1 MIAERKNKSKVARYF
16 GRLSIQTKLALII
29 LAASVLVLSV
39 GFISIIYWDVK
50 SIRRDAL
57 NETKLAVSILSQD
70 MVKLLLF
77 DSPDIAADA
86 VIKLKEFPN
95 IENAVLY
102 DKKNNDVFHYRKNIE
117 SIYYPPAPE
126 TMVEFEYHDDYFFA
140 FLPVRYENTEFGHLF
155 FRVSTESQKQK
166 IFGYFKVVILMIPL
180 LMVLSTFIAIKFQ
193 EIFSAPI
200 LRLARVI
207 KKVYATHDYSHQLEF
222 DEENEIGEL
231 YDGFNL
237 MLEQID
243 FNTNKV
249 HTVNQEIER
258 SNQQLKALNEHL
270 EEQKFALDQAA
281 KVSISDA
288 KGVIT
293 YVNDQFCHMSQY
305 SQEELIGQTYQLIRS
320 GYHTDKFFEDLWY
333 TISNGNVW
341 KGEIRNCKKDGSY
354 YWVNTTI
361 VPFLD
366 KGGVPYQYLSI
377 HFDITDRKDAEDA
390 LVEAKDLAE
399 TAVNA
404 QTEFVSTMSQ
414 ELRTP
419 MKSLLEILNG
429 ILREGNVTDLV
440 NDQIKRAHQSASS
453 LLTLFNDILDYSR
466 ILAGKLEFDA
476 VDFALRIYIDEIL
489 TGFSEEAEKKG
500 IDLTSVFS
508 TSIPPVMK
516 GDPTRI
522 REIIRTLLS
531 VVLGYVKYGTI
542 ALNVRSTKHDGEE
555 YILFEIKSPTLVL
568 SSDLKKKILNAFTRV
583 DGSISQVF
591 SGEGMGPALSKQFI
605 RMMGGEFGL
614 DSDQDDGTNLWFTV
628 RVGGAVGRAAKNML
642 DEGNAIPN
650 MKILL
655 VADDNDEIG
664 KFKYALSH
672 NKYSYHITKSISDAL
687 KLVTAQGVENN
698 QFDVV
703 IFSMNLPLNVLL
715 EASKNIKSNPG
726 VSQMDLVMIS
736 MGAQRGDAEK
746 ARAAGF
752 KAFLS
757 KPIDIDY
764 LVAHLEIIPSAR
776 NIEELL
782 VTKHIFM
789 EVDESHKKRIV
800 LSAHEEST
808 IHEVTMMARAFGLGV
823 DLIDDQAPFISCENV
838 YSMALVS
845 PAKDESEGARAVSLI
860 RQFNNNGHPLPVIG
874 IKGHLKK
881 SEKELCEVMEVDDI
895 LTNHMSHEELL
906 HIFKRWIV
914 GFTVEHEGKSR

>member
-1 MIAERKNKSKVARYF
+1 MIADRKNKSKISRYF

-29 LAASVLVLSV
+29 LTASVLVLSV
-39 GFISIIYWDVK
+39 GFVSIIYWDVK
-50 SIRRDAL
+50 SIRKDAL
-57 NETKLAVSILSQD
+57 NETKLAASILSQD

-77 DSPDIAADA
+77 DSPDVATDA

-95 IENAVLY
+95 IENAILF
-102 DKKNNDVFHYRKNIE
+102 DKKKNDVFHYRKNIE
-117 SIYYPPAPE
+117 SIYHPRVLDD
-126 TMVEFEYHDDYFFA
+126 MVEFEYHDDYFYA
-140 FLPVRYENTEFGHLF
+140 FLPVRYQNTDFGNLF

-249 HTVNQEIER
+249 HSVNLEIER

-305 SQEELIGQTYQLIRS
+305 SQEELIGQTYKLIRS
-320 GYHTDKFFEDLWY
+320 GYHSDKFFEDLWY

-341 KGEIRNCKKDGSY
+341 KGEIKNRKKDKSY

-377 HFDITDRKDAEDA
+377 HFDITDRKEAESA
-390 LVEAKDLAE
+390 LMEAKELAE

-429 ILREGNVTDLV
+429 ILREGNVADLI
-440 NDQIKRAHQSASS
+440 NDQIKKAHQSASS

-466 ILAGKLEFDA
+466 ILAGKLEFDS
-476 VDFALRIYIDEIL
+476 VDFALRIYIDDIL
-489 TGFSEEAEKKG
+489 SGFSEEAEKKG

-522 REIIRTLLS
+522 REIIKTLVS
-531 VVLGYVKYGTI
+531 IILGYVKYGTV
-542 ALNVRSTKHDGEE
+542 ALNVRTIKNGGEE
-555 YILFEIKSPTLVL
+555 YILFEIKSSTLVL
-568 SSDLKKKILNAFTRV
+568 SSDLKKKILNAFTRI
-583 DGSISQVF
+583 DGSISEVF

-614 DSDQDDGTNLWFTV
+614 NSDQDDGTNFWFTV
-628 RVGGAVGRAAKNML
+628 RVGGAVGRAARNMIE
-642 DEGNAIPN
+642 DGSKDSDMN
-650 MKILL
+650 ILL
-655 VADDNDEIG
+655 IADDNDEIE

-672 NKYSYHITKSISDAL
+672 KKYSYHITKSISDGL
-687 KLVTAQGVENN
+687 KLITTPSSERNN
-698 QFDVV
+698 FDVV

-726 VSQMDLVMIS
+726 IMQVDLVMIS
-736 MGAQRGDAEK
+736 LGAQRGDAEK

-764 LVAHLEIIPSAR
+764 LVEHLEIIPTAR

-789 EVDESHKKRIV
+789 EVDEAHKKRIV

-808 IHEVTMMARAFGLGV
+808 VNEVTMMARAFGLGV
-823 DLIDDQAPFISCENV
+823 DLIDEQSPLINCENV
-838 YSMALVS
+838 YSLALVS
-845 PAKDESEGARAVSLI
+845 PAKDESEGAHAVSLI
-860 RQFNNNGHPLPVIG
+860 RKFNNSGHPLPVIG

-881 SEKELCEVMEVDDI
+881 TDKELCEVMEVDDI
-895 LTNHMSHEELL
+895 LTNHMSHEEML

-914 GFTVEHEGKSR
+914 GFAVEHKVKE